1 MINDVLSK
9 FEDKVRLLVAHVSL
23 LKKENLSLRNQI
35 IERSADGTIGNSS
48 AVRSKLNSMIE
59 MIDAELEVL
68 WLEFWAMSEMKKWTM

>member
-1 MINDVLSK
+1 VIDDVLSK

-35 IERSADGTIGNSS
+35 ITRSTDSAVGNKS
-48 AVRSKLNSMIE
+48 AVRGKLNSIIE

-68 WLEFWAMSEMKKWTM
+68 

>member
-35 IERSADGTIGNSS
+35 IERSADGGLGNKS
-48 AVRSKLNSMIE
+48 AVRRKLSSIIE

-68 WLEFWAMSEMKKWTM
+68 

>member
-1 MINDVLSK
+1 VINDVLSK

-35 IERSADGTIGNSS
+35 MERSADGSLGNKA

-59 MIDAELEVL
+59 MIDAELEL
-68 WLEFWAMSEMKKWTM
+68 L

>member
-1 MINDVLSK
+1 VIDDVLSK

-35 IERSADGTIGNSS
+35 IERSSDDGIGNKA

-59 MIDAELEVL
+59 MIDAELEL
-68 WLEFWAMSEMKKWTM
+68 L

>member
-35 IERSADGTIGNSS
+35 IERSATGAVGNRA
-48 AVRSKLNSMIE
+48 AVRGKLNSLIE

-68 WLEFWAMSEMKKWTM
+68 

>member
-1 MINDVLSK
+1 VINDVLSK

-35 IERSADGTIGNSS
+35 IERSADGAFGNKD

-59 MIDAELEVL
+59 MIDVELEL
-68 WLEFWAMSEMKKWTM
+68 L

>member
-35 IERSADGTIGNSS
+35 IERAADGAPGNKS

-59 MIDAELEVL
+59 MIDAELEL
-68 WLEFWAMSEMKKWTM
+68 L

>member
-1 MINDVLSK
+1 MIEDALSK

-35 IERSADGTIGNSS
+35 IERSADGTVGNRT
-48 AVRSKLNSMIE
+48 AVRGKLNSLIE

-68 WLEFWAMSEMKKWTM
+68 

>member
-35 IERSADGTIGNSS
+35 IEYSAGGAIGNKA
-48 AVRSKLNSMIE
+48 AVRSKINSMIE
-59 MIDAELEVL
+59 MIDAELEL
-68 WLEFWAMSEMKKWTM
+68 L

>member
-35 IERSADGTIGNSS
+35 IERSADGAIGNKP
-48 AVRSKLNSMIE
+48 AIRSKLLPETGQGAATRSHIT
-59 MIDAELEVL
+59 
-68 WLEFWAMSEMKKWTM
+68 FGC

>member
-35 IERSADGTIGNSS
+35 IERSSDGAVGNKA
-48 AVRSKLNSMIE
+48 AVRRKLNGLIE

-68 WLEFWAMSEMKKWTM
+68 

>member
-35 IERSADGTIGNSS
+35 IERSSDANVGNVS

-68 WLEFWAMSEMKKWTM
+68 

>member
-1 MINDVLSK
+1 MVESALSK

-35 IERSADGTIGNSS
+35 IDRSASGSFGNKP
-48 AVRSKLNSMIE
+48 AFQAKLKSIIE

-68 WLEFWAMSEMKKWTM
+68 

>member
-35 IERSADGTIGNSS
+35 MERSSDEAIGNKA
-48 AVRSKLNSMIE
+48 AVRGQLNSMIE
-59 MIDAELEVL
+59 MIDAELEL
-68 WLEFWAMSEMKKWTM
+68 L

>member
-1 MINDVLSK
+1 MNDVLTN

-35 IERSADGTIGNSS
+35 MTTTGGDSIANSA
-48 AVRSKLNSMIE
+48 AVQNKVKQLID

-68 WLEFWAMSEMKKWTM
+68 

>member
-1 MINDVLSK
+1 MINEVLSK

-35 IERSADGTIGNSS
+35 IERSSDGTVGNLD
-48 AVRSKLNSMIE
+48 AVRGKLNNMIE

-68 WLEFWAMSEMKKWTM
+68 

>member
-1 MINDVLSK
+1 MIDDALSK

-35 IERSADGTIGNSS
+35 MEKSPDGTGANFE
-48 AVRSKLNSMIE
+48 AVRSKISNMIE

-68 WLEFWAMSEMKKWTM
+68 

>member
-35 IERSADGTIGNSS
+35 IERSAGGGFGNRA
-48 AVRSKLNSMIE
+48 AVRSQLNSMIE
-59 MIDAELEVL
+59 MIDAELEIL
-68 WLEFWAMSEMKKWTM
+68 

>member
-1 MINDVLSK
+1 MIDEILSK

-35 IERSADGTIGNSS
+35 MERPSDGTVGNLD
-48 AVRSKLNSMIE
+48 AVRGKLNSMID

-68 WLEFWAMSEMKKWTM
+68 

>member
-1 MINDVLSK
+1 MIEDALSK

-35 IERSADGTIGNSS
+35 IDRSADGTVGNKTAVHGRLSS
-48 AVRSKLNSMIE
+48 LIE

-68 WLEFWAMSEMKKWTM
+68 

>member
-1 MINDVLSK
+1 MIDDGLSK

-35 IERSADGTIGNSS
+35 IERTADGSLGNKT
-48 AVRSKLNSMIE
+48 AVRGKLTSLIE

-68 WLEFWAMSEMKKWTM
+68 

>member
-1 MINDVLSK
+1 MINDALGK

-35 IERSADGTIGNSS
+35 IERSTDGAIGNKG
-48 AVRSKLNSMIE
+48 AVRGKLNSLIE

-68 WLEFWAMSEMKKWTM
+68 